1 MKSLSRTLGKNVKKV
16 MNSKYLVLIVL
27 ALLIGGYML
36 YNRCKKGKFELF
48 SGGST
53 LYFFFADWCGHCK
66 NFKPEWQKLTNMSDL
81 GVQFEEVDCT
91 DSKNVPALA
100 TEYNVRGF
108 PTLILVNGGNNATYE
123 GERTANAIA
132 SFIKNNQ

>member
-1 MKSLSRTLGKNVKKV
+1 MKSLSRSVGRNVKKV

-36 YNRCKKGKFELF
+36 YNWYNTGKLELF
-48 SGGST
+48 SGGSK
-53 LYFFFADWCGHCK
+53 LYFFFADWCGYCK
-66 NFKPEWQKLTNMSDL
+66 KFKPEWQKLTNMSDL

-100 TEYNVRGF
+100 KEYNVSGF
-108 PTLILVNGGNNATYE
+108 PTLILANGGKNTTYE
-123 GERTANAIA
+123 GERTANAIV